1 MPKVMVVIPEGLLS
15 EVDGAAAAS
24 QTNRSAFICRSLR
37 AQLRSDRLR
46 HLRRKILDDAKI
58 IAGDFQKYW
67 NPEDDPMWMAA
78 ENEALS
84 LVEEG
89 GPVNESRPARRSIPR
104 STRSDRR
111 KRTGGSQTGPRGS
124 K

>member
-58 IAGDFQKYW
+58 IAGTF
-67 NPEDDPMWMAA
+67 
-78 ENEALS
+78 
-84 LVEEG
+84 
-89 GPVNESRPARRSIPR
+89 R
-104 STRSDRR
+104 STGTLKTTPCGWLRR
-111 KRTGGSQTGPRGS
+111 MKR
-124 K
+124 